1 MAGVTEETIVLE
13 RRFHGPPGSG
23 NGGYTCGRLAAH
35 LEGPATVRL
44 SVPPPLERPLRA
56 ERAGETVRLL
66 DGETLVAEAKPWNA
80 TPEAPAPP
88 AFDAAVRASRTY
100 AGFTHHYF
108 PSCFVCGPERAAG
121 EGLRIFPGRLPDGR
135 HYAAPWIPDAR
146 LAGEDGRVRP
156 EFVWAA
162 LDCPGAHTFPYP
174 PETAVV
180 LGELSVNLLEPVHA
194 GERCVVVAWEERRD
208 GRKHFTGTA
217 LYGEDGD
224 LRAAGQAIWFEVP
237 AADFAGRR

>member
-1 MAGVTEETIVLE
+1 MPGVSQEPIVIE

-44 SVPPPLERPLRA
+44 RVPPPLETPLSV
-56 ERAGETVRLL
+56 ERAGDAVRLL
-66 DGETLVAEAKPWNA
+66 DGEALVAEGKPWKPDLE
-80 TPEAPAPP
+80 TPPP
-88 AFDAAVRASRTY
+88 PDFAAAERASRGY

-108 PSCFVCGPERAAG
+108 PRCFVCGPQRAAG
-121 EGLRIFPGRLPDGR
+121 EGLRLFPGPLPDGR
-135 HYAAPWIPDAR
+135 HFAAPWIPDAT
-146 LAGEDGRVRP
+146 LAGDDGRVRP

-174 PETAVV
+174 PATAVV
-180 LGELSVNLLEPVHA
+180 LGELSVAIREPVRA
-194 GERCVVVAWEERRD
+194 GERCVVMGWEERRD

-217 LYGEDGD
+217 LYGEDGVP
-224 LRAAGQAIWFEVP
+224 RAAGRAIWFEVP
-237 AADFAGRR
+237 AAEFAGS